1 MTMENLL
8 CITFLFFQRLI
19 FSEGS
24 FSQVNGVLGTDISL
38 PCTFP
43 VAVNFNLQDLVITWQ
58 RTAGSIVVHSFYSEE
73 NHPEYQDSAFK
84 GRTKLFPQEFPI
96 GNAAVRL
103 KGATMSD
110 QGNYTCYV
118 IQEDG
123 KGYIE
128 HSVELELYEKPL
140 VPGTDDKNPALEKIM
155 PEFSIGISVGTL
167 IALIVVGVGLYRKQ
181 KKSQYHDEE
190 APLLGDGVEEAIQ
203 LFKAYIMK
211 NTTNCFDKVSQRKP
225 KTYSSLARTVKVTCP
240 KEQCTLDDIVESGTS
255 DIEREVNA
263 AHLLSLPQEKMCS
276 SKRVLLIG
284 DAGVGKSWAV
294 TSIQQEWAASQPSP
308 PASCVIVF
316 RFYDFNRVEGKTTL
330 RKLFEKQCAPLSP
343 VLTELLSNPRGVLII
358 LDGLD
363 EFSHQLQWDSL
374 DGDFNIDTKAEVNIL
389 VSKII
394 SKDLLKEAQVLVT
407 SRWNTKP
414 IEANKKYFDCILIIS
429 GFTNDQLRRYCELF
443 YQGKEKAAKMYQHII
458 ENDSINYL
466 TSNPLNSYILCN
478 ILDRCSCSLDAITQ
492 LPVTNSKIF
501 LLFLYSL
508 VNCDAAEKF
517 KSETEQKLLKDTI
530 LNLGE
535 LCFNSLLSG
544 KLELKTDD
552 LDAYGINPEVLSAYF
567 SNLILEN
574 TCEGQSTFEFQHG
587 VLKEQFA
594 ALYCATSL
602 KDDTEELIKSL
613 DLWCFGKM
621 PLNQKSQYY
630 LRAFKPEDTEKMDN
644 FTRLL
649 MGSLRAGKD
658 STLWNCNDPLT
669 RSTTRALITWFK
681 NHLEQDIK
689 KSEMLS
695 LMRCLFELHDST
707 VTAAVSPHI
716 KSVDFF
722 NISLSPLDL
731 TALRYCL
738 SNSTVDT
745 LDLRLCTLGDVG
757 IKQLKE
763 VLFKC
768 KTVLVS
774 SNKLTEKSAEILSEI
789 LQGPKCNIETLSCGT
804 NSFGSKGAQF
814 VWKAL
819 AKNQSLKSLRLYD
832 NQITD
837 EGTENMVQHLRCNR
851 TLEKLYLCANKFGDQ
866 GWRNI
871 QEAKKLLNG
880 LKIVTKIVEEEDL
893 LLRVET
899 QAIQLLS
906 QSHEYNREWLRKI
919 MESILKDLGDES
931 DITDQRTKTRVELE
945 SRRAVPMAGMEAV
958 KQCDVPVAI
967 LQNRI
972 KAAQDPEETAKL
984 QEDLDQLLETRE
996 LIRQSVQEVVRLAT
1010 DSKEQAERVLTT
1022 KPHLTQRENYNAA
1035 VEYFRIHC
1043 FDWRK
1048 QEYEYA
1054 RHQLSAFV
1062 SLCEERVPLTRI
1074 KEAID
1079 RVSEKLKK

>member
-1 MTMENLL
+1 MENLL
-8 CITFLFFQRLI
+8 YITFLFFQRLI

-24 FSQVNGVLGTDISL
+24 FSRVNGILGTDISL

-58 RTAGSIVVHSFYSEE
+58 RTASSIVVHSFYNEE
-73 NHPEYQDSAFK
+73 NHPEYQDSAFR
-84 GRTKLFPQEFPI
+84 GRTKLFPQEFPR

-128 HSVELELYEKPL
+128 HLVELQLYEKPL
-140 VPGTDDKNPALEKIM
+140 VPGTDDKNPALERKN
-155 PEFSIGISVGTL
+155 PEFLMAISGGI
-167 IALIVVGVGLYRKQ
+167 LIVLITVGVGLCRKQ
-181 KKSQYHDEE
+181 KTKSQYPDEE
-190 APLLGDGVEEAIQ
+190 MPLLGDVVEGNELSSVLCSSILGYIMLLHLTTVIKSKCNRSLPEAIQ
-203 LFKAYIMK
+203 IFKEYIMK

-225 KTYSSLARTVKVTCP
+225 KTYSSLARTVNVTCP
-240 KEQCTLDDIVESGTS
+240 KEQGTLDDFVESGAS
-255 DIEREVNA
+255 GIEREVNA

-276 SKRVLLIG
+276 SQRVLLIG
-284 DAGVGKSWAV
+284 DAGVGKSWAA
-294 TSIQQEWAASQPSP
+294 TSIQQEWAASRPSP
-308 PASCVIVF
+308 PVSCVIVF
-316 RFYDFNRVEGKTTL
+316 RFYDLNRIEGKSTL
-330 RKLFEKQCAPLSP
+330 RKLFKKQCAPLST

-374 DGDFNIDTKAEVNIL
+374 DGDFNIDTEAEVNIL

-414 IEANKKYFDCILIIS
+414 MEANKKYFDCVLVIS

-443 YQGKEKAAKMYQHII
+443 YQGKEKAAKMYQHIT
-458 ENDSINYL
+458 ENDTINYL

-478 ILDRCSCSLDAITQ
+478 ILDRCSCSLDAITH
-492 LPVTNSKIF
+492 LPATNSKVF

-508 VNCDAAEKF
+508 VNCDATEKL

-544 KLELKTDD
+544 KLEMKTDD

-567 SNLILEN
+567 SNLILEK
-574 TCEGQSTFEFQHG
+574 TCEGQSTFEFQHV

-602 KDDTEELIKSL
+602 KDDTEELIKNL

-649 MGSLRAGKD
+649 MGSLTAGKD
-658 STLWNCNDPLT
+658 STLWNCNYPLT
-669 RSTTRALITWFK
+669 RSTARALITWFK
-681 NHLEQDIK
+681 SHLEQDIK
-689 KSEMLS
+689 KTEMLS

-716 KSVDFF
+716 KHVDFF

-738 SNSTVDT
+738 SHSTVDT
-745 LDLRLCTLGDVG
+745 LDLRLCTLGDFG
-757 IKQLKE
+757 IQLLKE
-763 VLFKC
+763 ILFKC
-768 KTVLVS
+768 KTVSVS

-789 LQGPKCNIETLSCGT
+789 LQRPQCNIETLSCGT
-804 NSFGSKGAQF
+804 NSFGSKGTQF
-814 VWKAL
+814 LWKAL
-819 AKNQSLKSLRLYD
+819 AKNQSLKFLRLYD

-851 TLEKLYLCANKFGDQ
+851 TLEKVYLCANKFGDQ

-880 LKIVTKIVEEEDL
+880 LEIVTKIVEEEDL

-906 QSHEYNREWLRKI
+906 QSHEYNQEWLQKI

-931 DITDQRTKTRVELE
+931 DITDQRTKTRV
-945 SRRAVPMAGMEAV
+945 G
-958 KQCDVPVAI
+958 
-967 LQNRI
+967 NI
-972 KAAQDPEETAKL
+972 KENINKL
-984 QEDLDQLLETRE
+984 LC
-996 LIRQSVQEVVRLAT
+996 
-1010 DSKEQAERVLTT
+1010 KEQTM
-1022 KPHLTQRENYNAA
+1022 
-1035 VEYFRIHC
+1035 
-1043 FDWRK
+1043 
-1048 QEYEYA
+1048 
-1054 RHQLSAFV
+1054 SA
-1062 SLCEERVPLTRI
+1062 
-1074 KEAID
+1074 
-1079 RVSEKLKK
+1079 